1 MRSTALAGIALLAI
15 STVPAEAAT
24 VAFTNVSGYW
34 YDAVGGKNV
43 TGLNTASVNWGIPNP
58 PGGQKSGYTFTGSG
72 FSTTLTPP
80 GSSGDV
86 VIGTFQHLNFPIDSG
101 SSITSIKLAFT
112 ADVLIDGNPY
122 GTKTFNY
129 TFSHWETTN
138 NLNPCDNTLP
148 NNTGLNING
157 CADQVKMNFESV
169 SDTFKIGD
177 EVYTLN
183 LAGFLIGGKPANEF
197 WTMENGTSTAEI
209 RGRIDLY
216 SVATAVPEPATWA
229 MMILGF
235 GGAGVAIRRQRR
247 FQAVQAA

>member
-15 STVPAEAAT
+15 STVPAEGAT

-34 YDAVGGKNV
+34 YDAVGGTNV

-58 PGGQKSGYTFTGSG
+58 PGGQKSGYNFTGYN
-72 FSTTLTPP
+72 FSTTVTPP
-80 GSSGDV
+80 GSSGV
-86 VIGTFQHLNFPIDSG
+86 ATIGEFKHLNFPIDSG

-112 ADVLIDGNPY
+112 ADVSIDGNPY
-122 GTKTFNY
+122 ETKTFNY
-129 TFSHWETTN
+129 TFSHWETPN
-138 NLNPCDNTLP
+138 GDSPCANIFADNS
-148 NNTGLNING
+148 NG

-169 SDTFKIGD
+169 SDTFQIGN
-177 EVYTLN
+177 EIYTLN
-183 LAGFLIGGKPANEF
+183 LAGFLVAGNPANEF
-197 WTMENGTSTAEI
+197 WTKENGTSTAFI
-209 RGRIDLY
+209 QGKIDLY
-216 SVATAVPEPATWA
+216 SVATGVPEPATWA